1 MGKLA
6 RRFKRSNNLE
16 MPVTKSEFDFI
27 YSMVHNKM
35 AAQVEEN
42 VKTRIVPAVRADLR
56 KEVAAEVTN
65 DVYAHFLAIASNI
78 LMNDYGKMKSKD
90 TRLKV
95 FYDKLQEYS
104 GEIENPS
111 EQQLEA
117 EKALAEQVDGI
128 EIKR

>member
-1 MGKLA
+1 
-6 RRFKRSNNLE
+6 
-16 MPVTKSEFDFI
+16 
-27 YSMVHNKM
+27 
-35 AAQVEEN
+35 
-42 VKTRIVPAVRADLR
+42 
-56 KEVAAEVTN
+56 
-65 DVYAHFLAIASNI
+65 
-78 LMNDYGKMKSKD
+78 MNDYGKMKSKD

-128 EIKR
+128 EI

>member
-1 MGKLA
+1 MMYML
-6 RRFKRSNNLE
+6 
-16 MPVTKSEFDFI
+16 I
-27 YSMVHNKM
+27 
-35 AAQVEEN
+35 
-42 VKTRIVPAVRADLR
+42 
-56 KEVAAEVTN
+56 
-65 DVYAHFLAIASNI
+65 FLAIASNI

>member
-6 RRFKRSNNLE
+6 RKFKRSNSLE

-56 KEVAAEVTN
+56 KEVAAEVTI

-78 LMNDYGKMKSKD
+78 LMNDYSKMKSKD